1 MGLPERVLVG
11 GEYIGGK
18 VMLGFNY
25 LLKLVN
31 AVAAVEGDDFA
42 RIAGIA
48 GVCGTVEIP
57 VLVQAV
63 CEIALDFQTFDR
75 FYSEFGGGEE
85 VVVGVS
91 VLVVVIVK
99 DSKHSVH
106 HIVVV
111 CE

>member
-1 MGLPERVLVG
+1 
-11 GEYIGGK
+11 
-18 VMLGFNY
+18 MLCLDY
-25 LLKLVN
+25 LLEPVN

-42 RIAGIA
+42 RVTGIA
-48 GVCGTVEIP
+48 GVCGTVVIP

-63 CEIALDFQTFDR
+63 SEITLDFQTFDR

-91 VLVVVIVK
+91 VLVVGIVK